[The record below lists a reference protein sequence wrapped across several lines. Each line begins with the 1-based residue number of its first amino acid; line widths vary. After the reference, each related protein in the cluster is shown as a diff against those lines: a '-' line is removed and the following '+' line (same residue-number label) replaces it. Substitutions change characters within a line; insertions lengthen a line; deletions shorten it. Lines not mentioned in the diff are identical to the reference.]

1 VERALADS
9 RWIRTTFFFSV
20 SVVFCRRVS
29 TGGSIDVAFTV
40 RFLICACSTSDM
52 TMLMTASLENDF
64 PATPAPT
71 GSERKMNPND
81 VVNAP
86 RANRLDVD
94 GEPKD
99 PGSPRFPQTSVATIQ
114 GPSTM

>member
-1 VERALADS
+1 
-9 RWIRTTFFFSV
+9 
-20 SVVFCRRVS
+20 
-29 TGGSIDVAFTV
+29 
-40 RFLICACSTSDM
+40 
-52 TMLMTASLENDF
+52 MLTTASLENDF

-86 RANRLDVD
+86 RANSLDVD

-99 PGSPRFPQTSVATIQ
+99 PGSPGFPQTSVVIIQ
-114 GPSTM
+114 GPSTI

>member
-1 VERALADS
+1 MERALADS

-20 SVVFCRRVS
+20 FAVFCRLVS
-29 TGGSIDVAFTV
+29 TGGSIGEALAA
-40 RFLICACSTSDM
+40 RSLILACSTSDM
-52 TMLMTASLENDF
+52 TTLTTASLEKDL

-71 GSERKMNPND
+71 GSERKMSPSD

-86 RANRLDVD
+86 RANSLDVD

-99 PGSPRFPQTSVATIQ
+99 SGSPRFPQTSVAI
-114 GPSTM
+114 

>member
-1 VERALADS
+1 MERALADS

-29 TGGSIDVAFTV
+29 TGASMEEACATKA
-40 RFLICACSTSDM
+40 LICACSTSDM
-52 TMLMTASLENDF
+52 TMLIMASLENDF

-86 RANRLDVD
+86 RANSLDVD
-94 GEPKD
+94 GEPKEV
-99 PGSPRFPQTSVATIQ
+99 GSLRFPQTSVAIIQ
-114 GPSTM
+114 GPSTI